1 MENRSKF
8 IEFIQNVVLA
18 LIFTTITSSSMVMPW
33 GGGAMFVI
41 LVLEIIAIVAIYA
54 PKN

>member
-18 LIFTTITSSSMVMPW
+18 LIFTTITSSSMIMPW
-33 GGGAMFVI
+33 GAMFVI